1 MDWEK
6 VGEVT
11 HYFNRVGVAVIALVE
26 RLEVGDWIGFVR
38 NEELLFE
45 QEVTSMQVEHENI
58 MVAEAGDDIGLQV
71 AHKVK
76 NGTEVYRLL
85 QEA

>member
-6 VGEVT
+6 VGDVT
-11 HYFNRVGVAVIALVE
+11 NYFNRVGVAVIVLSD

-45 QEVTSMQVEHENI
+45 QEVTSIQVDRENI
-58 MVAEAGDDIGLQV
+58 MFADAGDDIGLQV
-71 AHKVK
+71 AQKVRR
-76 NGTEVYRLL
+76 GTEVYRLL
-85 QEA
+85 SEE

>member
-11 HYFNRVGVAVIALVE
+11 NYFNRVGVAVITLIE

-45 QEVTSMQVEHENI
+45 QEVTSIQVEHENI
-58 MVAEAGDDIGLQV
+58 MCAEAGDDIGLQV
-71 AHKVK
+71 SQKVRR
-76 NGTEVYRLL
+76 GTGVYRLL
-85 QEA
+85 PEE